1 MLEDGEGPDQR
12 DRETSGTAHLSG
24 GGRAY
29 LRLHRRT
36 MSRLLRQRVV
46 PGTKIGRQWRVRVAD
61 LDAVLAE
68 GAIQQSSGGQ
78 PVVLVANDPPLA
90 REAIARAL
98 HEVRPDIDTIAVDP
112 AALAANIARY
122 RPDAAICS
130 ERNVTVEATV
140 PSWCS
145 CPRTRT
151 RQRSPASWAGGGRC
165 AAELCRSGGLRRSD
179 GPRGMITPDTDEFLS
194 EAGLA
199 CAAASAS
206 VSRACPCWL
215 MSIRTL

>member
-1 MLEDGEGPDQR
+1 MGKDQ
-12 DRETSGTAHLSG
+12 TSVTAKPQELLTLVE
-24 GGRAY
+24 AAEY
-29 LRLHRRT
+29 LRVHRRT

-98 HEVRPDIDTIAVDP
+98 HEERPDIDTIPVDP

-122 RPDAAICS
+122 RPEAAICS

-140 PSWCS
+140 PSWVLLS
-145 CPRTRT
+145 PDGDTAAITSVVGTR
-151 RQRSPASWAGGGRC
+151 RKMAH
-165 AAELCRSGGLRRSD
+165 
-179 GPRGMITPDTDEFLS
+179 LS
-194 EAGLA
+194 FADLVDFVDQTVR
-199 CAAASAS
+199 AAS
-206 VSRACPCWL
+206 
-215 MSIRTL
+215 

>member
-1 MLEDGEGPDQR
+1 MGKDQ
-12 DRETSGTAHLSG
+12 TSVTAKPQELLTL
-24 GGRAY
+24 AEAAEY
-29 LRLHRRT
+29 LRVHRRT

-122 RPDAAICS
+122 RPEAAICS
-130 ERNVTVEATV
+130 ERNVTVESTV
-140 PSWCS
+140 PSWVLLS
-145 CPRTRT
+145 PDGDTAAITSVVGTR
-151 RQRSPASWAGGGRC
+151 RKLAH
-165 AAELCRSGGLRRSD
+165 
-179 GPRGMITPDTDEFLS
+179 LS
-194 EAGLA
+194 FADLVDFVDQTA
-199 CAAASAS
+199 RAAS
-206 VSRACPCWL
+206 
-215 MSIRTL
+215 